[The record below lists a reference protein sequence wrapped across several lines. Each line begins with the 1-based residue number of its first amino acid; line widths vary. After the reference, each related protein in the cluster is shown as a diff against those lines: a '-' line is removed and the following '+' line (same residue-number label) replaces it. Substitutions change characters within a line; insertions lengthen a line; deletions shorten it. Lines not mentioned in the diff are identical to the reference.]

1 VIALADIAQL
11 AERGDIVMRHSGRR
25 TFTSGLL
32 RHAVPNGHVAALC
45 GFIPAS
51 SEWIDYLSPEGKPF
65 RTCRAC
71 HFQLQRAGY
80 SVSFSGRI
88 TRVEQAS

>member
-1 VIALADIAQL
+1 MSENALADIARL
-11 AERGDIVMRHSGRR
+11 AERGDIVMREIAFRDEMY
-25 TFTSGLL
+25 
-32 RHAVPNGHVAALC
+32 RHAVPNGQSAALC
-45 GFIPAS
+45 GFEPS
-51 SEWIDYLSPEGKPF
+51 SDWLDAVYYKGAGAL
-65 RTCRAC
+65 TCQAC

>member
-1 VIALADIAQL
+1 MNALADIARL
-11 AERGDIVMRHSGRR
+11 AERGDIVMRQASPPL
-25 TFTSGLL
+25 FDIM
-32 RHAVPNGHVAALC
+32 HAVPKGYTTALC
-45 GFIPAS
+45 GLVPS
-51 SEWIDYLSPEGKPF
+51 GYWLDIDDQDARL

>member
-1 VIALADIAQL
+1 VIAVTEIKRL
-11 AERGDIVMRHSGRR
+11 AEGGEIVMRQAAMRILSGGA
-25 TFTSGLL
+25 FM
-32 RHAVPNGHVAALC
+32 HAVPNVQDAALC
-45 GFIPAS
+45 GFVPAS
-51 SEWIDYLSPEGKPF
+51 GWLDDIDDQAARV